1 MKSTSTSAAQA
12 KQPNSSGKLETVKE
26 EDESASAASR
36 SKMAKMFDENSMFNP
51 ADPVATLRNLT
62 NMGSKEII
70 GAMIDKINMVVDG
83 GQLI

>member
-1 MKSTSTSAAQA
+1 MKTQVTSKTFNQVW
-12 KQPNSSGKLETVKE
+12 LIV
-26 EDESASAASR
+26 
-36 SKMAKMFDENSMFNP
+36 FNP

-70 GAMIDKINMVVDG
+70 GAMIDKINIVVDG